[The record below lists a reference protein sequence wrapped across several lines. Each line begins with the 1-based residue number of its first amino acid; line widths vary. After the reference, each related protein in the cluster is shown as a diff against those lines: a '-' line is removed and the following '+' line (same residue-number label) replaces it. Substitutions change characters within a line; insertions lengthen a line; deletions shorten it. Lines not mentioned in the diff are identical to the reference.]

1 MKSLKN
7 TFNKTDSSHLIT
19 VGNTFSLTPSFS
31 IATTT
36 QADLEI
42 FLNLLY
48 VVSHHVRQEL
58 DSTLLKVQVCCTAAP
73 ATATATAE
81 ICPYQC

>member
-19 VGNTFSLTPSFS
+19 VGNTVSLTPSFS

-36 QADLEI
+36 QADPMI

-48 VVSHHVRQEL
+48 IGNTVSTISNLGKPVSVRL
-58 DSTLLKVQVCCTAAP
+58 TAKRNINSPVKKAKSWGP
-73 ATATATAE
+73 
-81 ICPYQC
+81 